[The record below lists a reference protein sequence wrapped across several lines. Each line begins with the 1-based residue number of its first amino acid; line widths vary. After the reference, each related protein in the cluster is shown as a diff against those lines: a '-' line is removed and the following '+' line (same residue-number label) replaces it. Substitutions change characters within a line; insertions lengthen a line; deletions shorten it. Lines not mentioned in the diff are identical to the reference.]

1 MQEVPKRCKVYAL
14 TIPALASLLLIYLF
28 FAKYQIF
35 WTAILLFGILTLLAE
50 SLGIN
55 LPRVGAISVSS
66 AILYAVMIVFGP
78 LTAALVAI
86 FTSVTWKDIRERS
99 SGYRY
104 LFNGGESVL
113 ATGVAGLVYVYTG
126 GNLMFDRG
134 LILSDF
140 PGILIALTL
149 SLLVFFLLDS
159 ILVSVAIA
167 LYEDVSPVSIWLLDC
182 KWTFFNYVTLGVLG
196 IALAEIYVKV
206 GGLGIA
212 FLVIPLLVARQD
224 FEVYMNLQEAYMK
237 TVGSLVTAIEAK
249 DPYTK
254 GHSER
259 VAEYAEGTARVLGWS
274 EDKLKTIRYAAL
286 LHDVGKIG
294 IAKKILGKDGKLTK
308 EEFKM
313 VQDHPDLGARI
324 VREIQFLKEVIPA
337 VFHHHEALDG
347 SGYLEGLVGDS
358 IPISARVMAV
368 ADSFDAMT
376 SARPYRP
383 ALDRETAVRELRACS
398 GAQFD
403 NNVVNALLK
412 FLHLESN
419 EEQIDAHQEQLPII
433 ENQA

>member
-14 TIPALASLLLIYLF
+14 TIPALASLLLLYLF

-35 WTAILLFGILTLLAE
+35 WTAVLLFGVLTLLAE

-66 AILYAVMIVFGP
+66 AILYAVMIAFGP

-86 FTSVTWKDIRERS
+86 FTSVTWRDIQEKS
-99 SGYRY
+99 SCYRC

-134 LILSDF
+134 LIFSDF

-182 KWTFFNYVTLGVLG
+182 KWTFFNYITLGVLG
-196 IALAEIYVKV
+196 VVLAEIYVKV

-274 EDKLKTIRYAAL
+274 EDKLKTIKYAAL

-294 IAKKILGKDGKLTK
+294 IAKKILGKDGKLSE

-324 VREIQFLKEVIPA
+324 VREIQFLEEVIPA

-383 ALDRETAVRELRACS
+383 ALDRETAVRELIACS

-403 NNVVNALLK
+403 KIVVNALLK
-412 FLHLESN
+412 SLHLESI

>member
-224 FEVYMNLQEAYMK
+224 FKVYMNLQEAYMK